1 MRHRSVAE
9 LMTPTA
15 VSVGRQ
21 TTFKEIAR
29 LLDEFDITAVCVV
42 DEENRPLGV
51 VSEADLVRHHVAGS
65 GPDTAGALM
74 SSPAVVARPDGSVV
88 RAARVM
94 DRAEV
99 KRLPVTG
106 DDGRLVGV
114 LSRSD
119 LVRLF
124 LRRDRAIQEEI
135 VEDVMT
141 RTLGLRPSDISVEVE
156 DGRVTLSGRVRRP
169 GLVPV
174 LLRLCNSVDGV
185 VGVVDRLRSDNET
198 SGTGE

>member
-21 TTFKEIAR
+21 TPFKEIAR

-51 VSEADLVRHHVAGS
+51 VSEADLVRRHTAGS
-65 GPDTAGALM
+65 GTGTAGALM
-74 SSPAVVARPDGSVV
+74 SSPPVVARPDWSVV

-94 DRAEV
+94 DRAKV

-141 RTLGLRPSDISVEVE
+141 RTLGLHPSDISVEVE
-156 DGRVTLSGRVRRP
+156 DGRVTLSGTIRSPR
-169 GLVPV
+169 LVPV

-185 VGVVDRLRSDNET
+185 TGVVDRLQRDDRPPR
-198 SGTGE
+198 TGR

>member
-1 MRHRSVAE
+1 MRHRSVAD

-15 VSVGRQ
+15 ISVVPG
-21 TTFKEIAR
+21 TTFKEIAQ

-42 DEENRPLGV
+42 DDSNRPVGV
-51 VSEADLVRHHVAGS
+51 VSEADLVRRHAAGS
-65 GPDTAGALM
+65 RLDTAGALM
-74 SSPAVVARPDGSVV
+74 SSPAVVARPEWSVV

-94 DRAEV
+94 DRAGV
-99 KRLPVTG
+99 KRLPVV
-106 DDGRLVGV
+106 DAEGRLVGV

-119 LVRLF
+119 LIQLF

-135 VEDVMT
+135 VEDVIT
-141 RTLGLRPSDISVEVE
+141 HTLRLSPSALSVQVE
-156 DGRVTLSGRVRRP
+156 DGRVTLSGTLPRR

-185 VGVVDRLRSDNET
+185 VGVVDRLSYEEEPPRN
-198 SGTGE
+198 

>member
-21 TTFKEIAR
+21 TPFKEIVR

-51 VSEADLVRHHVAGS
+51 VSEADLVRRHAAGS
-65 GPDTAGALM
+65 GTDTAGALM
-74 SSPAVVARPDGSVV
+74 SSPAVVAHPDWSVV

-94 DRAEV
+94 NRAEV

-106 DDGRLVGV
+106 TDGRVVGV

-141 RTLGLRPSDISVEVE
+141 RTLGLHPSDISVEVE
-156 DGRVTLSGRVRRP
+156 DGRVTLSGTVRRP

-185 VGVVDRLRSDNET
+185 VGVVDRLRRDDRT
-198 SGTGE
+198 SSTGK